1 MSYSIRAMEL
11 HDFVQIWNLDEIEK
25 RLAFMVRNDMNAL
38 VFHEPGIE
46 EKIVFPAKF
55 LGGSGTATS
64 YYDTF
69 AEIDHEIYYHA
80 LRENLNLNR
89 RDYMN
94 HLIRKAKASGV
105 SVYFE
110 NKELWFKDFI
120 LTYKKDLFH
129 DGVLCPSDPFWYEE
143 FLPQKYRELFIALP
157 DLAGI
162 VVSIGT
168 GEARLSI
175 SNTYGCTCDRCK
187 NLDPVAWY
195 KQMILGIYKPF
206 HEAGKRLIIRD
217 FIYTKAEQ
225 ERFRKAFITLPDD
238 IWLSLKNTPHDFY
251 PTFPNNPLMGNVGN
265 HPQITEYDVQGQFY
279 GWGASPSAM
288 LDDIKYRL
296 DYGTSKHVSGFI
308 ARTDWEGVQDWT
320 CFDNLNLVNLY
331 AIAMYAKNSNA
342 GRTEI
347 YQKWLQEEHMIQ
359 PSIRSQELKACI
371 DTVVNIMDRTWP
383 IVEKTNYVNG
393 TLFSNDSCLYLSV
406 DQFNFIGGTHHSLAE
421 WDSSKGD
428 AMTMTLENIR
438 KIIQDKDVAR
448 AGAADLLADIERGIP
463 GLTDEA
469 YVQFLRHFRFM
480 NYYVQAFRLSA
491 RGYCFSRYGEEVS
504 AKDLLVEGKPA
515 VLLLQEVIAELK
527 ELKQQIGD
535 SGLLDFYPF
544 DAQLNP
550 ERFDYF
556 ASDLQKRLERIMKH
570 A

>member
-1 MSYSIRAMEL
+1 MSYSLRAMEL

-55 LGGSGTATS
+55 LGGSGTAKS

-105 SVYFE
+105 DVYFE

-120 LTYKKDLFH
+120 LTYKKTLFH
-129 DGVLCPSDPFWYEE
+129 DGVICPSDPFWYEE

-187 NLDPVAWY
+187 NLDPVEWY
-195 KQMILGIYKPF
+195 KNMILGIYKPF

-225 ERFRKAFITLPDD
+225 ERFRKAFITLPND

-251 PTFPNNPLMGNVGN
+251 PTFPNNPLIGNVDS

-288 LDDIKYRL
+288 LEDIKYRL
-296 DYGTSKHVSGFI
+296 DYGTTRNVTGFI

-331 AIAMYAKNSNA
+331 AIAMYANNPNSE
-342 GRTEI
+342 RLEI
-347 YQKWLQEEHMIQ
+347 YRKWLLEENMVDS
-359 PSIRSQELKACI
+359 SIHSQELKSCI
-371 DTVVNIMDRTWP
+371 DTVASIMDKTWP
-383 IVEKTNYVNG
+383 IVEKVNYVNG

-421 WDSSKGD
+421 WDPSKGD
-428 AMTMTLENIR
+428 ALSITKENII
-438 KIIQDKDVAR
+438 KIAKDKDDAR
-448 AGAADLLADIERGIP
+448 EGAAALLAEVEQGIP
-463 GLTDEA
+463 GLTEDA
-469 YVQFLRHFRFM
+469 FKMLLKHFRFM
-480 NYYVQAFRLSA
+480 SFYSQAFRLSA
-491 RGYCFSRYGEEVS
+491 RGYCFSRYAEEIN
-504 AKDLLVEGKPA
+504 AKEPLFEGKTA
-515 VLLLQEVIAELK
+515 IELLQEVVTEL
-527 ELKQQIGD
+527 ELLKQQVQK

-556 ASDLQKRLERIMKH
+556 ANDLQKRLEIILK
-570 A
+570 